1 LDSYARGTKCSTGT
15 PVLVEIE
22 VTVFRSIRRR
32 PALAV
37 GATLAAAALAGTA
50 TVALAGSASAS
61 DNPPVATELSGTFSF
76 HACPSGTPAG
86 DGCLTD
92 HLTGTLPGLGAV
104 TGLFEVH
111 IAFGSFAADGC
122 GEIDKTGAFTAA
134 DGSTLRVHA
143 TGLFCNA
150 SATAAYDYRVTG
162 GTGRARHARGE
173 GIWLVPP
180 PATFDGTNGTGGE
193 PFHGSLSL

>member
-1 LDSYARGTKCSTGT
+1 
-15 PVLVEIE
+15 
-22 VTVFRSIRRR
+22 VFRSIRLR

-37 GATLAAAALAGTA
+37 GTTIAAAALAGTA

-61 DNPPVATELSGTFSF
+61 DHQPVATQMSGTFSF
-76 HACPSGTPAG
+76 HACPSGIPAA

-92 HLTGTLPGLGAV
+92 HLTATLPGLGDV

-111 IAFGSFAADGC
+111 IAFGSFAPDGC

-143 TGLFCNA
+143 TGLFCNG

-173 GIWLVPP
+173 GIWLVPAP
-180 PATFDGTNGTGGE
+180 TTFDGTNGTGPE
-193 PFHGSLSL
+193 FLHGDLSL